1 VWTHVDDTFVCSS
14 DPAELVSFQ
23 AHCRTRFD
31 ITVSGNVEEY
41 LGIKLTSQLNGDVLL
56 TQPKLLGTLEEE
68 FKEQLATH
76 RHATAPQHQPDMQS
90 TVDTPMSQT
99 TYLHLL
105 GALIYLTK
113 SRPDIATAVSFGA
126 THAARPTL
134 GHFDELLHCLAYL
147 LRTKTTGLR
156 LVAGER
162 NRSLKLKC
170 YVDASYL
177 THADSKS
184 HSGYCMSFGEIGCFY
199 SKSAKQQLVT
209 TSSTHAEMR
218 ALYSLAIDIVFLV
231 HLCEELGRPLE
242 LPAIVMVD
250 NQPVIDLI
258 HGPFVKAKRCK
269 HFLMLVAWVRERVE
283 HGYFELA
290 KVATAD
296 NVADILT
303 KIITGGNYKTKAH
316 LLLG

>member
-1 VWTHVDDTFVCSS
+1 
-14 DPAELVSFQ
+14 
-23 AHCRTRFD
+23 
-31 ITVSGNVEEY
+31 
-41 LGIKLTSQLNGDVLL
+41 LL

-218 ALYSLAIDIVFLV
+218 ALYSLAIDTVCLV
-231 HLCEELGRPLE
+231 YLCEELGQSLE
-242 LPAIVMVD
+242 LPA
-250 NQPVIDLI
+250 
-258 HGPFVKAKRCK
+258 
-269 HFLMLVAWVRERVE
+269 
-283 HGYFELA
+283 
-290 KVATAD
+290 T
-296 NVADILT
+296 
-303 KIITGGNYKTKAH
+303 
-316 LLLG
+316 